1 MKRRMDEQVRETIV
15 KIDERITR
23 PIPDMVINRIP
34 KDTKE
39 EFLAFAEKEYC
50 NDYGMALKAVWQF
63 YKGIALSGNERIE
76 VSLTM
81 LDERI
86 TALESMF
93 KVQMKTEQPKD
104 KVITSLGG
112 NPLRTVRQ

>member
-1 MKRRMDEQVRETIV
+1 MLSDEPIGFLGGAQHI
-15 KIDERITR
+15 KISKGDVGKVAN
-23 PIPDMVINRIP
+23 PL
-34 KDTKE
+34 E